1 MNALFAFAVAVC
13 AGAGSY
19 LLLKRDLLRVV
30 AGVIVLSNAATL
42 LLIGAGVT
50 RGREPIFPID
60 VGSFEKGQISDPLS
74 QSMALTAVVITF
86 GAAALLL
93 GLVWRVYR
101 SYGTLDQTDLR
112 EVEEREKEQLH
123 HGEEPG

>member
-1 MNALFAFAVAVC
+1 MNALFALAVAVC
-13 AGAGSY
+13 FGSGAY

-42 LLIGAGVT
+42 LVIGSGLT
-50 RGREPIFPID
+50 RGQAPILPL
-60 VGSFEKGQISDPLS
+60 GKGAVISDPLS

-93 GLVWRVYR
+93 GLVWRVFQ
-101 SYGTLDQTDLR
+101 SHGTIDQGDLR
-112 EVEEREKEQLH
+112 EVEEREKERLH
-123 HGEEPG
+123 QGEAPQ

>member
-13 AGAGSY
+13 AGVGSY

-42 LLIGAGVT
+42 LLIGAGLT
-50 RGREPIFPID
+50 RGQEPIFPLD
-60 VGSFEKGQISDPLS
+60 PGPVSDPLS

-93 GLVWRVYR
+93 GLVWRVYK

-123 HGEEPG
+123 QGEVPE